1 MGQEREAAMPWW
13 RNGRSITAIA
23 ALFAAVIPITTVL
36 EGYVEKQRSGALE
49 ALKYAEAARES
60 YLDRISKT
68 TNAERSA
75 VLRFVLATSADPKLL
90 EWAHAEKAL
99 VDADVKTEM
108 EIAEAEAKAK
118 AQTAQLQA
126 ALSTAAPDA
135 QGREAISEIQSKL
148 VSARNEVRA
157 KKENLRLPASANMAA
172 QTGAQTAAPRP
183 TATILW
189 IDASP
194 SNNLALRDVFEA
206 YGWTVV
212 PVGSIAEGEKAL
224 NANPVDLIISDNF
237 IDSLNGR
244 RSRIPYIV
252 FTPNKA
258 IRDEA
263 SRHGAFGSA
272 DRPSEL
278 LQMVM
283 AALPR
288 SASAAAN

>member
-1 MGQEREAAMPWW
+1 MGQEREAATPWW

-75 VLRFVLATSADPKLL
+75 VLRFVLATSSDPKLL

-135 QGREAISEIQSKL
+135 QGKEAISEAQSKL

-157 KKENLRLPASANMAA
+157 KKENLRLPASANLA
-172 QTGAQTAAPRP
+172 AQTAAPRP

-244 RSRIPYIV
+244 KSRIPYIV
-252 FTPNKA
+252 FTSNKA
-258 IRDEA
+258 VRDEA

-288 SASAAAN
+288 SAQASAN